1 MGENQSIK
9 DVYYFMHEGIS
20 SIVNVTHDLLSLN
33 KNCTDDD
40 VLNLLVEK
48 LKKLD
53 YFDSFAFYEIKNL
66 IEFEQTYC
74 FPESARESID
84 KDVEGHINNGTFA
97 WVLNIN
103 RPTVFSGPATNLNQV
118 LFSLSTKR
126 RIHGMF
132 IANAKNEGEVSG
144 VLVDILQL
152 ILSITTFNIDNLHLA
167 EQLRNHAKDLEVTV
181 SQRTKELESAV
192 ENVEQLSQARS
203 EFLAN
208 MSHEIRTPMNG
219 VLGMMDLLKDTPL
232 NKKQLQYVTT
242 AKNSGNNMLVILNDI
257 LDLSKVESG
266 KLVIVEEEFD
276 LVNTI
281 SELVSLFSTE
291 LQRKGIELIVSI
303 DPILPPFL
311 LGDQTRFWQIII
323 NLLGN
328 AKKFTEKGEIYLTVK
343 LEELYD
349 NEIEILVSVKD
360 TGIGIEK
367 DAVDK
372 IFQSF
377 EQANVNTSRYFG
389 GTGLGLTLSRR
400 LVEMMG
406 GNINVRSVLGE
417 GSEFYFNVKMKRVP
431 DNSEKYIL
439 NENNLNIMFLS
450 NNIKIRPATKS
461 IFEFINLSCDFY
473 DVFAD
478 IIEKLEDSEHD
489 KEYKNVL
496 FIDDNYIA
504 DNAFEKITVKK
515 ELDKYNVEVVVV
527 CDEVNKEMHGANL
540 LVTKPLQIDNV
551 YNCLQTILGELVPLY
566 TAATH
571 ISENKMSTKVL
582 VVEDNEVNQMVAKGF
597 LEGMGCDISIVNN
610 GQEAVDIMQQRDFDI
625 VFMDINMPVLDG
637 CAATVKYR
645 ESESSDHHLPIIAL
659 TANVLPEIVVSYY
672 ESGID
677 DYVSKPFSADSLERM
692 LSKWVPKIS
701 EKESEEKS
709 HDSLVSPS
717 VSNVDEE
724 KTSSLKS
731 IMGEDGY
738 KKLVLTFIEKSKKL
752 KNNIQNEQ
760 ADMDKL
766 IVNLHTLKG
775 SSGTMGANNLFLICE
790 DFEHSLRKGNFSN
803 ISGRVEEVFNEL
815 DAVVKFFES

>member
-1 MGENQSIK
+1 MSENQSIK
-9 DVYYFMHEGIS
+9 DVYHFMHEGIS
-20 SIVNVTHDLLSLN
+20 SIVNVSHDLLSLN

-40 VLNLLVEK
+40 VLKLLVEK

-74 FPESARESID
+74 LPESARESID

-97 WVLNIN
+97 WVLNTN

-132 IANAKNEGEVSG
+132 IANAKNKGEVSG

-152 ILSITTFNIDNLHLA
+152 ILSITIFNIDNLHLA

-181 SQRTKELESAV
+181 SQRTKELKSAV
-192 ENVEQLSQARS
+192 ERVEQLSQARS

-232 NKKQLQYVTT
+232 NKKQLHYVTT

-276 LVNTI
+276 LINTI

-291 LQRKGIELIVSI
+291 LQKKGIELIVSI
-303 DPILPPFL
+303 DPILPTFL
-311 LGDQTRFWQIII
+311 LGDQTRFWQIVI

-328 AKKFTEKGEIYLTVK
+328 AKKFTERGEIYLTVK

-360 TGIGIEK
+360 SGIGIEK
-367 DAVDK
+367 DAIGK

-406 GNINVRSVLGE
+406 GSINVKSVLGE

-431 DNSEKYIL
+431 DFSEKYAL
-439 NENNLNIMFLS
+439 NKNNLNIIYLS
-450 NNIKIRPATKS
+450 NNVKIRPATKS

-473 DVFAD
+473 DVFTD
-478 IIEKLEDSEHD
+478 VISKLEDNEDD
-489 KEYKNVL
+489 KKYKNVL
-496 FIDDNYIA
+496 FIDENYID

-515 ELDKYNVEVVVV
+515 ELDKYNVEVVIV
-527 CDEVNKEMHGANL
+527 CDEVNKDMHGTNL
-540 LVTKPLQIDNV
+540 NITKPLQIDNV
-551 YNCLQTILGELVPLY
+551 YNCLQTISGEIVPVY
-566 TAATH
+566 TAGAN
-571 ISENKMSTKVL
+571 INENKMSTKVL

-637 CAATVKYR
+637 CEATAKYR
-645 ESESSDHHLPIIAL
+645 ESESSGHHLPIIAL

-701 EKESEEKS
+701 EKESEEKNN
-709 HDSLVSPS
+709 HSLVSPS
-717 VSNVDEE
+717 ISNVDDE
-724 KTSSLKS
+724 KTNSLKS
-731 IMGEDGY
+731 IMGDDGY

-752 KNNIQNEQ
+752 KNNIKNEQ

-766 IVNLHTLKG
+766 IINIHTLKG

-790 DFEHSLRKGNFSN
+790 NFEHSLRKGNFSN

-815 DAVVKFFES
+815 DAVMKFFES